1 MMHVLILT
9 FLPRILKN
17 KSKGAKQMNEEQE
30 YKRIKGLFAG
40 VEENQLALV
49 DGAIR
54 EAARLR
60 VELDNLHQIIKKTGI
75 VKIHPDNPTRQK
87 ELPVSKLIV
96 KTRANYLHYI
106 AKLSN
111 ILGRNVIED
120 DDDLADFV

>member
-1 MMHVLILT
+1 
-9 FLPRILKN
+9 
-17 KSKGAKQMNEEQE
+17 MNEEQE
-30 YKRIKGLFAG
+30 YKRIKNLFAG

-60 VELDNLHQIIKKTGI
+60 VELDNLHQIIKKTGV
-75 VKIHPDNPTRQK
+75 VKIHPDKPTLQK
-87 ELPVSKLIV
+87 ELPVSRLVV

-111 ILGRNVIED
+111 ILGRNVTED
-120 DDDLADFV
+120 DDDLAEFE